1 MRRMKTMG
9 SVISI
14 SKFKEEQQ
22 EQKEIRELLV
32 LEERK
37 QLAETLI
44 LEYGMGDRK
53 NHEKKLAD
61 IEANIDLY
69 RSLLGSR

>member
-1 MRRMKTMG
+1 MG